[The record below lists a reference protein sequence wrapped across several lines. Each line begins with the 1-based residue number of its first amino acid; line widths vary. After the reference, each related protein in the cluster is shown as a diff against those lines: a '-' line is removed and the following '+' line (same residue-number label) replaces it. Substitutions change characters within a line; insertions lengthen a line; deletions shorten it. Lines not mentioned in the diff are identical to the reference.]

1 MKKNLMSLAV
11 AASVAGAAT
20 TAQAAMYLDPEGTG
34 QVLLFPY
41 YNAVGTNETSIHIV
55 NTKNEA
61 KAVKVRILEYIN
73 SQEVLDFNVYM
84 SPNDHFSFTI
94 FQHPDGDNAALVT
107 RDETC
112 TVPELGTATGLGGT
126 LEGFKTDDGARIQ
139 PFLPYQYQAEYSG
152 LDFDARSQV
161 GHIEVI
167 EMGVLNDSASTTGF
181 NPKSYATH
189 GATGL
194 PANCAALVAAWVPTT
209 GTWAKEATADA
220 SDASGA
226 QATTGITD
234 ATGGL
239 YGLSNVL
246 DSADAA
252 GFGIEPAAIDEF
264 WGTNGVPGGSGHT
277 NPGSTSPSLGEGDT
291 VSLINAAGDSF
302 TLTYGGAN
310 AGWDAVSSLF
320 MSDTVSNDVMIN
332 PVVNGMTDWI
342 VTFPTKREYVN
353 GTTLPIAPFGE
364 IFKRGTGTGLKPVLT
379 YAYGNL
385 ACETY
390 SAQQWNREEL
400 TPTAPAGSVAFSPR
414 PPGVD
419 PAKLQMCLET
429 NTLAMGAAGTA
440 SVTNT
445 VLAGTGTE
453 YLPASNL
460 AFMTGE
466 DEGWMR
472 FTFAETTQKL
482 VAVSS
487 EAAIAANTIA
497 KEDGAGLNGLPVMG
511 FAAFKYANDTRSY
524 GFVSEHKTTTAG
536 SAIHS

>member
-55 NTKNEA
+55 NTTSDA

-84 SPNDHFSFTI
+84 SPEDHFSFTI
-94 FQHPDGDNAALVT
+94 FQHPDGDNAALIT

-112 TVPELGTATGLGGT
+112 TVPALGSATGLGGT
-126 LEGFKTDDGARIQ
+126 LEGFITDDGARIQ
-139 PFLPYQYQAEYSG
+139 PFLPFQYQGMYDG

-167 EMGVLNDSASTTGF
+167 EMGVLEDSASTTGF
-181 NPKSYATH
+181 NPASYATH
-189 GATGL
+189 GATGI
-194 PANCAALVAAWVPTT
+194 PADCAALVAAWVPDT
-209 GTWAKEATADA
+209 GTWAKEAAVDGVA
-220 SDASGA
+220 SAG
-226 QATTGITD
+226 ATTGITD

-246 DSADAA
+246 DSSDAA

-264 WGTNGVPGGSGHT
+264 WGTAGTPGGSGHT

-291 VSLINAAGDSF
+291 VSLINAEGNSF
-302 TLTYGGAN
+302 TLAYAD
-310 AGWDAVSSLF
+310 GWDAVSSLF

-332 PVVNGMTDWI
+332 PVVNGMTDWV

-353 GTTLPIAPFGE
+353 ATAAIAPFGE
-364 IFKRGTGTGLKPVLT
+364 VFVDGSKASPEVYE
-379 YAYGNL
+379 YANL

-390 SAQQWNREEL
+390 
-400 TPTAPAGSVAFSPR
+400 TANSGIGKS
-414 PPGVD
+414 
-419 PAKLQMCLET
+419 
-429 NTLAMGAAGTA
+429 
-440 SVTNT
+440 
-445 VLAGTGTE
+445 
-453 YLPASNL
+453 
-460 AFMTGE
+460 
-466 DEGWMR
+466 
-472 FTFAETTQKL
+472 
-482 VAVSS
+482 
-487 EAAIAANTIA
+487 
-497 KEDGAGLNGLPVMG
+497 
-511 FAAFKYANDTRSY
+511 
-524 GFVSEHKTTTAG
+524 
-536 SAIHS
+536 

>member
-55 NTKNEA
+55 NTTSDA

-84 SPNDHFSFTI
+84 SPEDHFSFTI
-94 FQHPDGDNAALVT
+94 FQHPDGDNAALIT

-112 TVPELGTATGLGGT
+112 TVPALGSATGLGGT
-126 LEGFKTDDGARIQ
+126 LEGFITDDGARVQ

-167 EMGVLNDSASTTGF
+167 EMGVLADSASTTGF

-189 GATGL
+189 GATGI
-194 PANCAALVAAWVPTT
+194 PADCAALVAAWVPDT
-209 GTWAKEATADA
+209 GTWAKEAAVDGVA
-220 SDASGA
+220 SAG
-226 QATTGITD
+226 ATTGITD

-246 DSADAA
+246 DSSDAA

-264 WGTNGVPGGSGHT
+264 WGTAGTPGGSGHT

-291 VSLINAAGDSF
+291 HSLINAEGNSF
-302 TLTYGGAN
+302 TLVYAN
-310 AGWDAVSSLF
+310 GWDAVSSLF

-332 PVVNGMTDWI
+332 PVVNGMTDWV

-353 GTTLPIAPFGE
+353 GTAAVAPFEEVFARGA
-364 IFKRGTGTGLKPVLT
+364 GTGTTPSLT
-379 YAYGNL
+379 YAYANL

-390 SAQQWNREEL
+390 TAKQWNREEL

-419 PAKLQMCLET
+419 PASLEMCLET
-429 NTLAMGAAGTA
+429 NTIAMGAAGTA

-460 AFMTGE
+460 AFIEGE

-472 FTFAETTQKL
+472 FTFAQATQVL
-482 VAVSS
+482 DATSS
-487 EAAIAANTIA
+487 TEAIAGSNKT
-497 KEDGAGLNGLPVMG
+497 GTRLNGLPVMG

-524 GFVSEHKTTTAG
+524 GFVAEHKTNTSG
-536 SAIHS
+536 SAINSTS